1 MFASLNLTSFFFLFF
16 FVVWGFESRR
26 NREPSQTALNLTS
39 WRIMGNGWGDDVSF
53 LVSETRSL
61 KFCWLFS
68 RLIDYHLVY
77 KMTDNWEKC
86 PSQFSMSSKWRLQ
99 TASSAQL
106 TVKNANAKND
116 TKKRKNTNEKNAK
129 WKPRRSSPN
138 LNRVLASINTK
149 DWQRKATNPK
159 IQEVGTANVWLFRLK
174 SDWKLVETVGKSF
187 NFNLEINELHFYAK
201 LRSGVFLL
209 NLNLWCNLLNIVLL
223 SKYCS
228 WKLIFVPSI
237 VAA

>member
-99 TASSAQL
+99 TASSA
-106 TVKNANAKND
+106 
-116 TKKRKNTNEKNAK
+116 KNAK
-129 WKPRRSSPN
+129 KTQKYKWKKMQNENQDDLFLTLTECLLQSIQKTDKEKPQILKFKRLEQQMFDFFAWKVTENWSKQ
-138 LNRVLASINTK
+138 LAN
-149 DWQRKATNPK
+149 
-159 IQEVGTANVWLFRLK
+159 
-174 SDWKLVETVGKSF
+174 
-187 NFNLEINELHFYAK
+187 H
-201 LRSGVFLL
+201 
-209 NLNLWCNLLNIVLL
+209 
-223 SKYCS
+223 
-228 WKLIFVPSI
+228 LILI
-237 VAA
+237 

>member
-1 MFASLNLTSFFFLFF
+1 MSVTEQNSWSFLRSSTSRDNLITGFSRRWNMFASLNLTSFFFLFF

-99 TASSAQL
+99 TASSA
-106 TVKNANAKND
+106 
-116 TKKRKNTNEKNAK
+116 KNAK
-129 WKPRRSSPN
+129 KTQKYKWKKMQNENQDDLFLTLTECLLQSIQKTDKEKPQILKFKRLEQQMFDFFAWKVTENWSKQ
-138 LNRVLASINTK
+138 LAN
-149 DWQRKATNPK
+149 
-159 IQEVGTANVWLFRLK
+159 
-174 SDWKLVETVGKSF
+174 
-187 NFNLEINELHFYAK
+187 H
-201 LRSGVFLL
+201 
-209 NLNLWCNLLNIVLL
+209 
-223 SKYCS
+223 
-228 WKLIFVPSI
+228 LILI
-237 VAA
+237 